1 MEFESKVPTTKS
13 ASIRNGPAKA
23 GKTLTVSGDAGVS
36 VKPVVV
42 NRKRSQFSTF
52 TSSKKGEEGCA
63 GTSTAGNHS
72 HSSAKP
78 SSATTVSVGKKPR
91 SVIRND
97 ESDEAGRERKK
108 REMEDQMDLKDLA
121 FGDDSDLDE
130 PQTKRVKSS
139 GEPRRARQGGSG
151 RDNLLKGSNLN
162 SAGSHSADCSVLDS
176 LHETNAICVSD
187 SDDG

>member
-130 PQTKRVKSS
+130 PRTKRVKSS